1 MGYFPLFLENY
12 YQTTRDGFSSL
23 CVYLSIP
30 VCPRFL
36 EYPRILI
43 TFYEALQDWDL
54 GGHSSARPLAKS
66 LQGFQ
71 FRGGQG
77 KTHFFSMEV
86 IPPLGRSVP
95 SVQVPP
101 SLDLFPPE
109 EFLFH
114 CAGYFK
120 LFTIA

>member
-54 GGHSSARPLAKS
+54 GGHSSAKPLAKS

-71 FRGGQG
+71 FRGGG
-77 KTHFFSMEV
+77 AGEDTLLFYGSHSPAREV
-86 IPPLGRSVP
+86 RPLRPSSPLLGSVP
-95 SVQVPP
+95 P
-101 SLDLFPPE
+101 
-109 EFLFH
+109 
-114 CAGYFK
+114 
-120 LFTIA
+120 